1 MRAKPPTD
9 ARLLP
14 LLGPVIVGL
23 LVVEL
28 LVTAMELDGVT
39 VVMLIIA
46 ALGGLSPRWFQHAT
60 ELRPA
65 RAGLQDEGN
74 DEGPQRTRRV
84 LSWMGILLGAVAVS
98 RAGATAEHNAGSM
111 WLELVGSVAAPWVGA
126 LLLELAITVPD
137 DLARLSPSLKVALR
151 VFALGGALALSV
163 LEALRTSPGLEVNG
177 ELLIVPHHAGWITA
191 IFVVT
196 TALIAIVLRASRRTL
211 GSTPEHLAQNAWALF
226 GLAVALL
233 AGALAVLVL
242 VIGDP
247 LNAHGSEASP
257 VLRGL
262 VAIALASALL
272 GHIAMTENV
281 TPSRSA
287 GTLRALLAAILALV
301 AGGAVAVLFRGTDRT
316 WLHASVRGVGVV
328 ITTAGVYTF
337 LRAFFDRAL
346 APDGRRLLDA
356 IDLVHEKLG
365 GARTIAELGEV
376 VLPPFRKAA
385 RSADALP
392 MLLTFD
398 PPRECI
404 LDAASLAHV
413 EKRAPSPAILQ
424 HLELHPH
431 EVLVAAP
438 VLASVVRKPES
449 RVLAGVLTRMNT
461 LAVLPL
467 GTEGVEGAL
476 IIPRGA
482 RKHSVTL
489 EEIAALHA
497 LARALAPRVAS
508 WAAEARASE
517 RVGRAHIE
525 KASLEERIAFL
536 EDELADRGGPK
547 LPDNAAT
554 SLASASIAYA
564 PTTQHA
570 RKLAL
575 EAASRDTPLF
585 LDIETGTPVEP
596 WVLRLHEE
604 GPRRDQPI
612 TWVRCASLDPA
623 HIEEHLFGKE
633 GADESNVGALRA
645 AGRGTLV
652 LVDMPALPL
661 AVQARLAES
670 IATRTLLR
678 GTALHPF
685 HARIVMTATRPLTL
699 PEDESES
706 TMLPIDGELQKRLA
720 SQSIRIPRLHER
732 LEDLPSLALLAIDR
746 ACRSQG
752 IPALGLSE
760 DALQWL
766 TKHAVFDGESGLER
780 VLMRAARGAQ
790 PPRLLAS
797 DLEQLNAPRPA
808 GEDPLDA
815 TLAEIE
821 ERALLRALQRTG
833 GNKSEAAR
841 MLGIKRTTFL
851 DKLRRFG
858 LDDGSERPS
867 A

>member
-1 MRAKPPTD
+1 M
-9 ARLLP
+9 
-14 LLGPVIVGL
+14 LGPAIVGL

-39 VVMLIIA
+39 VVMLVIA
-46 ALGGLSPRWFQHAT
+46 ALGALSPRWFQHAA
-60 ELRPA
+60 EIRPA
-65 RAGLQDEGN
+65 RPGLHEDDN
-74 DEGPQRTRRV
+74 DEGPQRTRRA

-111 WLELVGSVAAPWVGA
+111 WLELAGSVAAPWVGA
-126 LLLELAITVPD
+126 LMLELALTVPD
-137 DLARLSPSLKVALR
+137 DLPRLSRALKVALR
-151 VFALGGALALSV
+151 VFAWGGALALSI
-163 LEALRTSPGLEVNG
+163 LEALRTSPGLDVG
-177 ELLIVPHHAGWITA
+177 SELFIVPHQAGWITA
-191 IFVVT
+191 VFVVT
-196 TALIAIVLRASRRTL
+196 TVLIAIVLRASRRTL

-247 LNAHGSEASP
+247 LHARGSEASP

-262 VAIALASALL
+262 VALALASALI

-287 GTLRALLAAILALV
+287 ATLRTLLAGLLALV

-316 WLHASVRGVGVV
+316 WLHASVRGIGVV
-328 ITTAGVYTF
+328 LTTAGVYTF
-337 LRAFFDRAL
+337 LRAFFDRAIV
-346 APDGRRLLDA
+346 PDGRRLLDA
-356 IDLVHEKLG
+356 IDLIHEKLG
-365 GARTIAELGEV
+365 GARTLGELGEV

-385 RSADALP
+385 RSAEALP

-398 PPRECI
+398 PPRECV
-404 LDAASLAHV
+404 LDAASLAHI
-413 EKRAPSPAILQ
+413 EKREPSPAILQ
-424 HLELHPH
+424 RLEAHPH

-449 RVLAGVLTRMNT
+449 RVLAEVLTRMDT

-489 EEIAALHA
+489 EEIAALGS

-525 KASLEERIAFL
+525 KAVLEERIAFL
-536 EDELADRGGPK
+536 EDELADRGTTK
-547 LPDNAAT
+547 LPE
-554 SLASASIAYA
+554 SASARATGAIAYA
-564 PTTQHA
+564 VASQQA
-570 RKLAL
+570 RKFAL

-596 WVLRLHEE
+596 WVSRIHEE
-604 GPRRDQPI
+604 GPRREQPI

-633 GADESNVGALRA
+633 GGDESDVGALRST
-645 AGRGTLV
+645 GRGTLA
-652 LVDMPALPL
+652 LIDMPALPL

-670 IATRTLLR
+670 IATRALLR
-678 GTALHPF
+678 GTALYPF

-699 PEDESES
+699 SEDESES

-766 TKHAVFDGESGLER
+766 TQHAVFDGEAGLER
-780 VLMRAARGAQ
+780 VLMRAVRRAK
-790 PPRLLAS
+790 PPRVQAH
-797 DLEQLNAPRPA
+797 DLEQLTTPRPL

-821 ERALLRALQRTG
+821 ERALLRALQRAG

-841 MLGIKRTTFL
+841 MLGLKRTTFL